1 MATKFITLT
10 GPCRWAQVFEDN
22 RDMSGP
28 KMPDGTP
35 YNPDIRDV
43 MEGQYSIFVGL
54 NDSQFEALKDSGS
67 QAPDYEKEEDGVHW
81 VRFKRPHKRFTRAG
95 ELMDWA
101 CGAPKVTSAGGQW
114 DFETDGAIGNDS
126 TVEVTVAVY
135 EAGRLVGTRL
145 ESILVVTHVPVEDKE
160 TDEVPF

>member
-54 NDSQFEALKDSGS
+54 NDSQYKALKHSGS
-67 QAPDYEKEEDGVHW
+67 QAPDHEKEEDGVQW
-81 VRFKRPHKRFTRAG
+81 GRLNRPHKGKTRAG
-95 ELMDWA
+95 ELIDWT
-101 CGAPKVTSAGGQW
+101 CGASKGTSPVGQ
-114 DFETDGAIGNDS
+114 
-126 TVEVTVAVY
+126 
-135 EAGRLVGTRL
+135 
-145 ESILVVTHVPVEDKE
+145 
-160 TDEVPF
+160 